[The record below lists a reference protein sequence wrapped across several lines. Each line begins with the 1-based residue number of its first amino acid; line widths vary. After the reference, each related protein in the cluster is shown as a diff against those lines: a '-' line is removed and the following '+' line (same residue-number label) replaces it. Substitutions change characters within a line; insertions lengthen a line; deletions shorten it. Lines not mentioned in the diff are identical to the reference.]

1 MRAAIM
7 YHLYVTPSLKLNPLT
22 PYGLDTHICA
32 FNFDD
37 VCRPQIL
44 NFIIHFF
51 AHYREQ
57 SEETLFETSTF
68 SKGILG
74 LRKL

>member
-1 MRAAIM
+1 M

-22 PYGLDTHICA
+22 PYGLHTHICA

-44 NFIIHFF
+44 KFIIHFF

-74 LRKL
+74 LRKLS